1 MPLAALAEET
11 FSAASPGDA
20 AAEYL
25 KTTSFAKINNCGA
38 PKTRRTR
45 PGRAESSRRSRSH
58 SLEKT
63 NFAVLLSPV
72 QSLPPPYKLRLMGGI
87 WLTHCCNFSSPL
99 KARSAVRCAP
109 RGESVT
115 LASPAVFIKML
126 SLHPAPICPFPL
138 PALSFPSTPGHSM
151 AVTTDAERH
160 FFFFENKGGLSTG

>member
-1 MPLAALAEET
+1 MARRKQGG
-11 FSAASPGDA
+11 PGQ
-20 AAEYL
+20 
-25 KTTSFAKINNCGA
+25 G
-38 PKTRRTR
+38 
-45 PGRAESSRRSRSH
+45 GQRARVARAVTHLQRQILRFY
-58 SLEKT
+58 SL
-63 NFAVLLSPV
+63 
-72 QSLPPPYKLRLMGGI
+72 QSLLPPHKLHLMGGI

-138 PALSFPSTPGHSM
+138 PALSFSSTPGHSM

-160 FFFFENKGGLSTG
+160 FFFENKGGLSTGWRKLYYILQRSILDDIRRRATQLQKSLKK